1 MIMSSPAL
9 YIHDE
14 IVHNKEA
21 ARIILPIVFKF
32 VNPSSVID
40 IGCGLG
46 TWLAVCEELGV
57 KDYLGIDGD
66 YVNTKM
72 LTFPMSNFRTTDL
85 RNKFDFNRKFD
96 LVICLEVAEH
106 IQESSTDNLI
116 KSLVK
121 HGDTILFSAAIPGQ
135 GGQNH
140 VNEQWPKYW
149 QEKFKPH
156 GFYFHD
162 VIRPKIWDNAKVEWW
177 YRQNIFLVNRTP
189 PDDPLFNSLEIVH
202 PELFKQKIND
212 GLEFYNSI
220 LSGKQGVKLSLQIFV
235 NALIYATKVFFGK
248 TLK

>member
-21 ARIILPIVFKF
+21 AGIILPIVFKF
-32 VNPSSVID
+32 VNPTSVID

-46 TWLAVCEELGV
+46 TWLSVCEELGV

-66 YVNTKM
+66 YVNMKM
-72 LTFPMSNFRTTDL
+72 LTFPTSHFRTTDL

-116 KSLVK
+116 ESLVK
-121 HGDTILFSAAIPGQ
+121 HGDMILFSAAIPGQ

-149 QEKFKPH
+149 QEKFKHH

-162 VIRPKIWDNAKVEWW
+162 VIRPKIWSNAKVEWW
-177 YRQNIFLVNRTP
+177 YRQNIFLVNRTA
-189 PDDPLFNSLEIVH
+189 PDHLPFNSLEIVH
-202 PELFKQKIND
+202 PELFKQKLND

-220 LSGKQGVKLSLQIFV
+220 LNGKQGIKLSLQIFV